1 MEAEAEQDISNRGA
15 TNQGLVSALFCH
27 WREEP
32 RDARDALGLTVVL
45 SVGPRS
51 MAPLFLPFSIRP
63 KITNSNSFHPLA
75 HRLRPSRPS
84 YEALRRIR
92 AAGPVAMEE
101 RAHLVA
107 RACKDDDDDH
117 SGSTQAGAAAKRA
130 DVPTALRYEE
140 LRLTLKN

>member
-1 MEAEAEQDISNRGA
+1 MQLIKDLSPPCFSIGERELETREMPS
-15 TNQGLVSALFCH
+15 VSRSFS
-27 WREEP
+27 RS
-32 RDARDALGLTVVL
+32 RSVL
-45 SVGPRS
+45 ARS

-63 KITNSNSFHPLA
+63 KITNSNSFHPLARSLA

-107 RACKDDDDDH
+107 RACKDDDDR
-117 SGSTQAGAAAKRA
+117 SGSTQAGAAKRA
-130 DVPTALRYEE
+130 GGCPNRIKIGGTAPDSQE
-140 LRLTLKN
+140 LSLDAT